1 MLNVQKESDL
11 YPPMCTWL
19 QTVMEYKYRRS
30 GCEVR
35 VVDASQYV
43 LDKVLEQN
51 GILSYFPKIVGLDI
65 QIDVLGMAIWPDH
78 AELTFIEAKKTRLVL
93 RDLGQLWAYCKLCD
107 PVDAYLL
114 TSADL
119 GTLDKVLNHL
129 SREDM
134 LDYGDR
140 RIVKKMKVA
149 RWDITR
155 QTIDEN
161 SVVPKI

>member
-1 MLNVQKESDL
+1 
-11 YPPMCTWL
+11 MCNWL
-19 QTVMEYKYRRS
+19 RTVMNDKYRRS
-30 GCEVR
+30 NCEIR
-35 VVDASQYV
+35 VVDASLV
-43 LDKVLEQN
+43 ELDKVLEQN
-51 GILSYFPKIVGLDI
+51 GILKYFPKVVGLGI

-129 SREDM
+129 HREDM
-134 LDYGDR
+134 LDYGVS

-149 RWDITR
+149 RWDIVR
-155 QTIDEN
+155 QTIDE
-161 SVVPKI
+161 SSLVPKI